1 MSLKPVFEIGLWN
14 AWILALFL
22 VLHPLL
28 VNWVDKVIGTG
39 NISQKM
45 GEAPASVGQKIVM
58 QVPMLLLIAFFI
70 LAIFL
75 PLRLDTF
82 WFYFGLLIYLFGIAV
97 FLSAIITA
105 ARTPIGQIFSEGIYR
120 YSRHPLYL
128 SFLIIFVGISTA
140 SASWLFLLLS
150 LGWMVFPLSQVTTE
164 EKECLKVFGVDY
176 QEYLQRTPKWLGLP
190 RSK

>member
-1 MSLKPVFEIGLWN
+1 MSLKPVLEIGVWN

-150 LGWMVFPLSQVTTE
+150 LGWMAFPLSQVTAE

-176 QEYLQRTPKWLGLP
+176 QEYKQRTPKWLGLP